1 MSPDADRQR
10 FEQLVRET
18 RDELLAYALRRS
30 ANAEDAA
37 DVVSETYLIAW
48 RKLQSVPRSA
58 AARFWLLGVARNVL
72 RRGAQRQRSSEAL
85 IARLKEEPADVVRV
99 DLAGSEDRRVRTLRA
114 SLKSLSAGDHELL
127 TLYAWEGLTPKEIA
141 KVTGLSANVVRVRL
155 HRARRRLL
163 QRLAQPRTT
172 SAEGMTTVKSAEA
185 QS

>member
-1 MSPDADRQR
+1 MSSAADRRR

-48 RKLQSVPRSA
+48 RKLQAVPQSEG
-58 AARFWLLGVARNVL
+58 ARFWLLGVARNVL

-85 IARLKEEPADVVRV
+85 IARMKEQITDPARV
-99 DLAGSEDRRVRTLRA
+99 DLPGSEDWRVRALGA

-155 HRARRRLL
+155 HRSRSRLL
-163 QRLAQPRTT
+163 QRLTQPRTP
-172 SAEGMTTVKSAEA
+172 SAENMRPDLA
-185 QS
+185 